1 MLPTDKPMSSQLL
14 DKAGLGRGMSIFIF
28 IFFARATLAL
38 PTVFSLDGLLQVE
51 SSLMSGCG

>member
-1 MLPTDKPMSSQLL
+1 MLPTDKLMSSQLL
-14 DKAGLGRGMSIFIF
+14 DKAGLGRGMTIFF
-28 IFFARATLAL
+28 FFFARATLAL